1 MLYMKKIM
9 LLLLCCSF
17 LFNVVAQ
24 NKKEL
29 MQKNVQLETSV
40 DSLRQEAAKLK
51 EDNQQAQNTIKEL
64 KISNQKASEKKALL
78 EEKLKSSQE
87 LGERR
92 YDSVRQLKEELKN
105 IERQL
110 APFMSRLPQRGDG
123 KPCQGAPAV
132 TDRDGNSYNT
142 VQIGDQCWM
151 RENLRT
157 TRYADGTSIAQG
169 STTSFDV
176 AYWYYPDGNSSN
188 KATYG
193 LLYNWK
199 AVMRNSTSSDA
210 NPSGV
215 KGICPT
221 GWHVPS
227 DAEWT
232 QLSRYVGNRYHES
245 NCMCDNGRVEIA
257 KSLASTIGWHA
268 SELDCDVGNNPSRNN
283 ATGFSAVPAGGYNGS
298 YRNFGNYA
306 VFWSATEHASGNA
319 YGRALFYDDARVGLG
334 YNDKYGGLSVR
345 CLRD

>member
-1 MLYMKKIM
+1 MKKITF
-9 LLLLCCSF
+9 LLFFCLFLC
-17 LFNVVAQ
+17 NVFAQ

-29 MQKNVQLETSV
+29 IQRNVQLTISV
-40 DSLRQEAAKLK
+40 DSLQQEVAKWK
-51 EDNQQAQNTIKEL
+51 EDNQQAQSTIKEW
-64 KISNQKASEKKALL
+64 KISSQKVFEENALL

-87 LGERR
+87 LVEMR
-92 YDSVRQLKEELKN
+92 YDTMRQLKGDLGYLKQ
-105 IERQL
+105 QL
-110 APFMSRLPQRGDG
+110 ALVTSNLPQRGDG
-123 KPCQGAPAV
+123 KPCQGAPTV
-132 TDRDGNSYNT
+132 TDRDGNTYNT

-169 STTSFDV
+169 GTTFYVV
-176 AYWYYPDGNSSN
+176 AYYWYYPDGNPSN
-188 KATYG
+188 KSTYG

-232 QLSRYVGNRYHES
+232 QLLRYVGNRYHES
-245 NCMCDNGRVEIA
+245 NCMCGNGRVQIA
-257 KSLASTIGWHA
+257 KSLASTIGWPA
-268 SELDCDVGNNPSRNN
+268 SESECAIGNNPSRNN
-283 ATGFSAVPAGGYNGS
+283 ATGFSAVPADHCYYDGYGS
-298 YRNFGNYA
+298 FGYGA
-306 VFWSATEHASGNA
+306 TFWSATEDGSSYAYDRSLYYDNA
-319 YGRALFYDDARVGLG
+319 YVDR
-334 YNDKYGGLSVR
+334 NDLSKSSCSSVR